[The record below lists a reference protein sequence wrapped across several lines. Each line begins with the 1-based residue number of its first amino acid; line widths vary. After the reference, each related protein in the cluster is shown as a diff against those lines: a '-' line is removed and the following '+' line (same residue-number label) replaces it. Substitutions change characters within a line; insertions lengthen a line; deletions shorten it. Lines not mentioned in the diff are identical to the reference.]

1 LYNVVMARAQEQIM
15 PRDQQFDWAVLYD
28 LDGVVVN
35 SSGRNFVYYVDVFE
49 SASKELKLPADQLIP
64 SPEVIASCY
73 PLGLQDAIATL
84 TPDAFREY
92 EPHIYEIAKK
102 TERHAY
108 ELDFPDYIN
117 EHFTE
122 MRDDNCGVA
131 IVTNASGESVDEV
144 FTVHPELKG
153 KFNAIITSDD
163 GYEQKPSKEPLLAAL
178 EKIGIG
184 SSRAFFIGDTAR
196 TDGEAARSAGVKFI
210 HFTQYEADPA
220 ADAWVRPDIYG
231 STFSLKG
238 LTQAVRQLQAL
249 VKT

>member
-1 LYNVVMARAQEQIM
+1 MARAQEQIM

-117 EHFTE
+117 E
-122 MRDDNCGVA
+122 
-131 IVTNASGESVDEV
+131 
-144 FTVHPELKG
+144 
-153 KFNAIITSDD
+153 
-163 GYEQKPSKEPLLAAL
+163 QKPSKEPLLAAL
-178 EKIGIG
+178 EKLGVG